1 MTNEHYTTI
10 YIDFTDEELALIDAH
25 AANVGEDRQTLLQHM
40 LKEII
45 ADIKAEQLT
54 KN

>member
-1 MTNEHYTTI
+1 MPQEHYTTI

-25 AANVGEDRQTLLQHM
+25 AAYMGEDRQTLLQRM

-45 ADIKAEQLT
+45 ADIKAEQNT
-54 KN
+54 VK